1 MTMGL
6 VGHGPR
12 AKAEAEAEAITI
24 IIKIKIQEIS
34 QNISKFRNLQI
45 STEKQ

>member
-1 MTMGL
+1 MGL

-24 IIKIKIQEIS
+24 MIIKNNGYS
-34 QNISKFRNLQI
+34 THRNQK
-45 STEKQ
+45 TMN